1 MSAPALVLEL
11 DQVSVRFGGI
21 TALSN
26 VSIALASGEL
36 TGVIGPNGAGKTTL
50 FDVASGF
57 QRPSQGRVRMGGA
70 DVSTR
75 SAAWR
80 ARHGM
85 ARTFQRQQ
93 VFGAQSVGDNLRVA
107 IEGDRSY
114 YDTNT
119 SNHFHFFN
127 EDEGRLTD
135 IPRGSLMF
143 SGLPQVPEGKMIDR
157 IDVIVRLK
165 KIP

>member
-1 MSAPALVLEL
+1 M
-11 DQVSVRFGGI
+11 
-21 TALSN
+21 
-26 VSIALASGEL
+26 VSIAEKLR
-36 TGVIGPNGAGKTTL
+36 GAGLRPTRQRVALAKLLFSEGDRHICAESLHADALAKKVPVSLATVYNTL
-50 FDVASGF
+50 NQFK
-57 QRPSQGRVRMGGA
+57 
-70 DVSTR
+70 
-75 SAAWR
+75 SA
-80 ARHGM
+80 GL
-85 ARTFQRQQ
+85 
-93 VFGAQSVGDNLRVA
+93 LREVA

-127 EDEGRLTD
+127 EEEGRLTD
-135 IPRGSLMF
+135 IPPGSLAF